1 MPNKQRNAAMANNLL
16 ICPYKLN
23 SHKVLL
29 YDNQDRIRFI
39 LKSVGMITI
48 GLKQMKQKTNLFIL
62 VVCCCSR

>member
-1 MPNKQRNAAMANNLL
+1 MPNQQRNAAMANSLL
-16 ICPYKLN
+16 MCP

-48 GLKQMKQKTNLFIL
+48 GLKQMK
-62 VVCCCSR
+62 

>member
-23 SHKVLL
+23 SYKVLL
-29 YDNQDRIRFI
+29 YDNQDRISFI

-48 GLKQMKQKTNLFIL
+48 GLKQIK
-62 VVCCCSR
+62 